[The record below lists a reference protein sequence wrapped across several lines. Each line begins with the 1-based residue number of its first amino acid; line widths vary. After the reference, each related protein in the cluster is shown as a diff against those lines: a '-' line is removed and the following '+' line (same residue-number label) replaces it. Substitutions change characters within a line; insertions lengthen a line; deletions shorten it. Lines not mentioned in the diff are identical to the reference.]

1 VIHIIVTPPWSGVTQ
16 SRYTNEAVTSFD
28 DLNSAP
34 FVSELQRGSEEAF
47 ERLVD
52 RLLPPLFKFLTVR
65 MSVPEPTAEELAAD
79 VLMTVH
85 EKLPNFRFGSRAKLT
100 TWIFEIAKNR
110 AIDYH
115 RVRRPAF
122 EDVTGVALR
131 ANRDADLAPSEREDA
146 LMQWL
151 RAQLSQLSEG
161 DQQIL
166 KWRALDF
173 PFAEIAEWLEIPE
186 GTARV
191 RHKRALDKL
200 KAASGARMSQGV

>member
-1 VIHIIVTPPWSGVTQ
+1 
-16 SRYTNEAVTSFD
+16 
-28 DLNSAP
+28 
-34 FVSELQRGSEEAF
+34 
-47 ERLVD
+47 
-52 RLLPPLFKFLTVR
+52 

-115 RVRRPAF
+115 RVRKPAF
-122 EDVTGVALR
+122 EDVTNIALQ
-131 ANRDADLAPSEREDA
+131 ANQDATPEHSERVDA

-151 RAQLSQLSEG
+151 RAQLSQLSEE

-173 PFAEIAEWLEIPE
+173 PFAEIAGWLGIPE

-200 KAASGARMSQGV
+200 KAASGARISQGV

>member
-1 VIHIIVTPPWSGVTQ
+1 M
-16 SRYTNEAVTSFD
+16 
-28 DLNSAP
+28 
-34 FVSELQRGSEEAF
+34 
-47 ERLVD
+47 
-52 RLLPPLFKFLTVR
+52 R
-65 MSVPEPTAEELAAD
+65 MDVPEPTAEEVAAD

-85 EKLPNFRFGSRAKLT
+85 RKLKTFRLDGRAKLT

-115 RVRRPAF
+115 RSSKPEIQELNASTVPA
-122 EDVTGVALR
+122 EHHDEVKPTGRGDTQMLWIR
-131 ANRDADLAPSEREDA
+131 T
-146 LMQWL
+146 
-151 RAQLSQLSEG
+151 QLSQLSDQ

-173 PFAEIAEWLEIPE
+173 PFGQIGEWMHISE

-200 KAASGARMSQGV
+200 RKQAKAALV

>member
-1 VIHIIVTPPWSGVTQ
+1 M
-16 SRYTNEAVTSFD
+16 N
-28 DLNSAP
+28 
-34 FVSELQRGSEEAF
+34 
-47 ERLVD
+47 
-52 RLLPPLFKFLTVR
+52 
-65 MSVPEPTAEELAAD
+65 VPEATAEEVAAD

-85 EKLPNFRFGSRAKLT
+85 RKLKTFRFGGRAKLT

-115 RVRRPAF
+115 RSSKPRIQELNASKLSAEHHQETEPSGR
-122 EDVTGVALR
+122 G
-131 ANRDADLAPSEREDA
+131 DAQMLWIRT
-146 LMQWL
+146 
-151 RAQLSQLSEG
+151 QLSQISDQ

-173 PFAEIAEWLEIPE
+173 PFGQIGEWMDISE

-200 KAASGARMSQGV
+200 KKQAKAALV

>member
-1 VIHIIVTPPWSGVTQ
+1 MPD
-16 SRYTNEAVTSFD
+16 A
-28 DLNSAP
+28 
-34 FVSELQRGSEEAF
+34 
-47 ERLVD
+47 
-52 RLLPPLFKFLTVR
+52 
-65 MSVPEPTAEELAAD
+65 TAEEVAAD

-85 EKLPNFRFGSRAKLT
+85 QKLKTFRFDGRGKLT

-115 RVRRPAF
+115 RASKPEMQKFDASTLVRCERQEA
-122 EDVTGVALR
+122 
-131 ANRDADLAPSEREDA
+131 DAPEREDA
-146 LMQWL
+146 QIGWI
-151 RAQLSQLSEG
+151 RDQLSQLSDQ

-173 PFAEIAEWLEIPE
+173 PFGQIGEWLGIHE

-200 KAASGARMSQGV
+200 KQQAKAAPLPGEPHHE